1 MTDAQ
6 IEAGIADDPDEAG
19 MVMDWDNATIELP
32 QPAPFP
38 IFRPIAQP

>member
-6 IEAGIADDPDEAG
+6 MEAGIADDPDEAD
-19 MVMDWDNATIELP
+19 MVMDRDNATIELP

-38 IFRPIAQP
+38 IAQAIVQT